1 MRRRAAVAA
10 LAAGIT
16 LPALAQGIAVPQGI
30 APQVIAIDPEP
41 GGVAFSVDGGGG
53 ASVEG
58 VGGAPPPLA
67 AAPPVAGGAQAQRQQ
82 QFETAHLATLA
93 RQSYGATAIAYAQE
107 IGVNPNATAAIAS
120 AESNFRN
127 VPTAN
132 GSTSAT
138 GPWQI
143 TGGTWDDTVQRYDL
157 PYTPAD
163 RTDPE
168 AQAVVGNHVIRQ
180 YAAATQNALGRPATT
195 AETYGSY
202 VFGPSVGPRLATA
215 SPETALG
222 SIVPAPSLRN
232 NGMQSWTVG
241 NFNAHAANRLGAA
254 ANQPALTPRS

>member
-1 MRRRAAVAA
+1 MRRRGGLAVA
-10 LAAGIT
+10 LTAAIAV
-16 LPALAQGIAVPQGI
+16 PALAQGIAVPEGI
-30 APQVIAIDPEP
+30 APQIIAIDPEP
-41 GGVAFSVDGGGG
+41 GGTAFAMEGGGTSTDGTGGG
-53 ASVEG
+53 ASP
-58 VGGAPPPLA
+58 APAAPPLA
-67 AAPPVAGGAQAQRQQ
+67 ADGAQAQGE
-82 QFETAHLATLA
+82 FETAHLAALA
-93 RQSYGATAIAYAQE
+93 RQSYGATAINHAQE
-107 IGVNPNATAAIAS
+107 IGVNPNATAAIAR

-143 TGGTWDDTVQRYDL
+143 TSGTWDDTVQRYNL
-157 PYTPAD
+157 PYTSGD

-215 SPETALG
+215 SPETALS
-222 SIVPAPSLRN
+222 SIVPAQSLRN

-241 NFNAHAANRLGAA
+241 SFNAHAAGRLGAA
-254 ANQPALTPRS
+254 ANQPALAPRS